1 MRFVAVVFA
10 FACLAASAA
19 PQPPAQPAADLRRAV
34 RQYDAGSEAAPRRL
48 RPAHRAALRRPH
60 TAPAPPARPLKQRKE
75 P

>member
-48 RPAHRAALRRPH
+48 TAAERAELRRQL
-60 TAPAPPARPLKQRKE
+60 TEQAPPARPLKQRKE